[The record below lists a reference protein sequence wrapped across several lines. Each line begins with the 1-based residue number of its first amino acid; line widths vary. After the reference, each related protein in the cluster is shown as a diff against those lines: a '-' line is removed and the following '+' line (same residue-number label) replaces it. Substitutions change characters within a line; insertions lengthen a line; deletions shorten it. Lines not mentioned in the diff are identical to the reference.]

1 MSVPKENIIILIIV
15 ITITLFLVGAFIVS
29 YVLFYFNKQRRN
41 EFEKKT
47 LTQKF
52 QETLL
57 LTQLEIKEQTLKNI
71 SEEIH
76 DNIGQALSL
85 AKLNLNMIDP
95 NVEEDRDTKIQSA
108 KMLVGKA
115 IQDLR
120 DISRSFNT
128 DNINAL
134 GLDAALE
141 QEFELMRKTGR
152 YTISVS
158 MKGKAQRLPGQHS
171 LIIFRI
177 IQEVLQNIMKHA
189 EAQKIDAVL
198 SYESDCLKVKIKDD
212 GKGFNLVD
220 QSEGEP
226 TFGLG
231 IRNMNSRAS
240 LIGGSVQI
248 ESKQGQGTVV
258 TIDVPI
264 APANI

>member
-1 MSVPKENIIILIIV
+1 MEISEKLIEVVIIGTIVFVGMLIFIIIV
-15 ITITLFLVGAFIVS
+15 I
-29 YVLFYFNKQRRN
+29 VLFGKRKYQH
-41 EFEKKT
+41 
-47 LTQKF
+47 
-52 QETLL
+52 
-57 LTQLEIKEQTLKNI
+57 QLEKNQIQAAYQQILLQTQIEIQEQTLKNI
-71 SEEIH
+71 SQEIH

-108 KMLVGKA
+108 KLLVGKA

-134 GLDAALE
+134 GLDAALDL
-141 QEFELMRKTGR
+141 EFEIMRKTGR

-158 MKGKAQRLPGQHS
+158 QEGTAQRLPGQHS

-177 IQEVLQNIMKHA
+177 IQEVLQNIIKHS
-189 EAQKIDAVL
+189 EAQRIDAELRYSPVHL
-198 SYESDCLKVKIKDD
+198 RVKVRDD
-212 GKGFNLVD
+212 GKGFNPPIKPD
-220 QSEGEP
+220 EEP
-226 TFGLG
+226 GFGLG

-248 ESKQGQGTVV
+248 ESQPGQGTVV